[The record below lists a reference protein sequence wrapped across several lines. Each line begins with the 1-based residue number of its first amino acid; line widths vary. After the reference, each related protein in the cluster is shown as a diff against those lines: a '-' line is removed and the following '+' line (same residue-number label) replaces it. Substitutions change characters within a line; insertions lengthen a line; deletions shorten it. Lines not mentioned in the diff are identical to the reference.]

1 MWEVVRCTACVR
13 RGGRGYRPSL
23 SAEEEEGG
31 QTDASDRGRGRM
43 GSLAFVQKDEE
54 SVVGVS
60 RPPSLSWARAIQRH
74 RIKSRLPPSLP
85 ESPRHS
91 FISFP
96 RSLARGRPRSNDG

>member
-23 SAEEEEGG
+23 SAEEEGG

-85 ESPRHS
+85 ESPRHL

-96 RSLARGRPRSNDG
+96 RSLVRGRPRSNDG